1 MERPEHKPRCRL
13 PLLALLAALAVVVTP
28 EGGATTAQAAPPYPQ
43 ARQFFPEADGFG
55 PFEGRPPAAA
65 VYRQGRVI
73 GHLVRTAD
81 VAPIP
86 AYSGKPVNLLVGFD
100 TAGKIRGAHVLEHHE
115 PILLVGIPESRLQG
129 FAAQFAGKRITD
141 RVRIGGGSQGEVAVD
156 GVSGATV
163 TVMVVARTI
172 MKSVRR
178 VAQARGLL
186 RGGAGAPRAH
196 ARVRRDLYR
205 KATWRDLVAE
215 GAFGHL
221 RLTSA
226 QVDEA
231 LRKLGARLDPP
242 PGGPDET
249 FIDLWFALVDPPVVG
264 RNLLGDEQYRWLMEQ
279 LQPGEHVVAVLAN
292 GRYSFKGSGYV
303 RGGIFDRVQ
312 LTQGGQTILF
322 RDLDHHRLADVYL
335 EGMPA
340 FSEMALFIV
349 RAGYEF
355 DPGRPYRLEL
365 LVRQQTGPTDS
376 VFTTF
381 AAGHRVPEPYLER
394 PPAATGVEAAAEG
407 EDQPM
412 WAAVWKRRWTEV
424 AVLVAGLLFLTV
436 VLLLQDVL
444 ARRRRLLLR
453 LRTGFLIF
461 TLLFIGWYAL
471 GQLSIVNVFTF
482 LGSLMRGFRW
492 ETFLMD
498 PILFVLWTY
507 VAAAVLLW
515 GRGVFC
521 GWLCPF
527 GALQKLL
534 NEAARRLRVPQLVLP
549 ALVHERLLALKYVI
563 LLVLFGISLQ
573 SLGTAERYAE
583 IEPFKTAI
591 LLRFDREWPYVLY
604 ALALLTVA
612 VFISKF
618 YCKYL
623 CPLGAALA
631 LPTRLRVFD
640 WLKRRKE
647 CGRPC
652 QICANACE
660 IQAIRPTGEI
670 DAHECHYCMDCQV
683 IYWDD
688 KICPPLVARR
698 RRRERAAGARR
709 AAERMVAALRSAG
722 PDGGAVARA
731 AGSNSGAERAEPEGR

>member
-1 MERPEHKPRCRL
+1 MMVAAYRFPR
-13 PLLALLAALAVVVTP
+13 ALAVLAVLLLFVP
-28 EGGATTAQAAPPYPQ
+28 VPPAHGAQAEPPHPK
-43 ARQFFPEADGFG
+43 AAEFFPEADAFG
-55 PFEGRPPAAA
+55 PFEGDPPAAA
-65 VYRQGRVI
+65 VYRDGKVV
-73 GHLVRTAD
+73 GYLLRTKE

-86 AYSGKPVNLLVGFD
+86 AYSGKPVDLLVGFD
-100 TAGKIRGAHVLEHHE
+100 TKGVIRGAYVLEHHE
-115 PILLVGIPESRLQG
+115 PILLVGIPESRLQE
-129 FAAQFAGKRITD
+129 FAAQYAGKRLTD
-141 RVRIGGGSQGEVAVD
+141 RIRIGGGSEGEVSVD

-163 TVMVVARTI
+163 TVMVVDRTI
-172 MKSVRR
+172 MKAARR
-178 VAQARGLL
+178 VAHARGVL
-186 RGGAGAPRAH
+186 RAGGVQGGRT
-196 ARVRRDLYR
+196 RIRTDIYR
-205 KATWRDLVAE
+205 PASWKDLVEA

-226 QVDEA
+226 EVDRA
-231 LRKLGARLDPP
+231 LRRLGARLDPP
-242 PGGPDET
+242 PAAPDEL
-249 FIDLWFALVDPPVVG
+249 FIDLWFAIVDPPVVG
-264 RNLLGDEQYRWLMEQ
+264 RNLLGDEQYRWLMGQ
-279 LQPGEHVVAVLAN
+279 LEPGEHVLAVLAN

-312 LTQGGQTILF
+312 LSQGEQTILF

-335 EGMPA
+335 DGMPA
-340 FSEMALFIV
+340 FREMALFVI

-381 AAGHRVPEPYLER
+381 SATHALPEAWLER
-394 PPAATGVEAAAEG
+394 PPAGAEAGGEGGAEA
-407 EDQPM
+407 EEPM
-412 WAAVWKRRWTEV
+412 WVRAWKQRWPEV
-424 AVLVAGLLFLTV
+424 AVLLAGLGFLTV
-436 VLLLQDVL
+436 VLFLQDVL
-444 ARRRRLLLR
+444 VRQRRLVVR
-453 LRTGFLIF
+453 LRTGFLLF
-461 TLLFIGWYAL
+461 TVGFIGWYAL

-482 LGSLMRGFRW
+482 LGSLVRGFRW
-492 ETFLMD
+492 ETFLVD

-527 GALQKLL
+527 GAMQKLL

-549 ALVHERLLALKYVI
+549 SLVHERLLAVKYVI

-573 SLGTAERYAE
+573 SLATAERFAE
-583 IEPFKTAI
+583 VEPFKTAI
-591 LLRFDREWPYVLY
+591 LLHFQREWPYVLY
-604 ALALLTVA
+604 AAALLA
-612 VFISKF
+612 IGVFSSKF

-660 IQAIRPTGEI
+660 IQAIRSTGEI
-670 DAHECHYCMDCQV
+670 NAHECHYCLDCQV

-688 KICPPLVARR
+688 RICPPLVERR

-709 AAERMVAALRSAG
+709 AAARMVEALRGPRSA
-722 PDGGAVARA
+722 AA
-731 AGSNSGAERAEPEGR
+731 AGAETPGTKGISEAGATGAKREGR

>member
-1 MERPEHKPRCRL
+1 MVAAYSFPRTL
-13 PLLALLAALAVVVTP
+13 AVLAMLVLLAPVPPAH
-28 EGGATTAQAAPPYPQ
+28 GAQAGPPHPK
-43 ARQFFPEADGFG
+43 AAEFFPEADAFG
-55 PFEGRPPAAA
+55 PFEGEPPAAA
-65 VYRQGRVI
+65 VYRDGEVI
-73 GHLVRTAD
+73 GYLLRTKE

-86 AYSGKPVNLLVGFD
+86 AYSGKPVDLLVGFD
-100 TAGKIRGAHVLEHHE
+100 TKGTIRGAYVLEHHE
-115 PILLVGIPESRLQG
+115 PILLVGIPESRLQE
-129 FAAQFAGKRITD
+129 FAAQYAGKRLTD
-141 RVRIGGGSQGEVAVD
+141 RIRIGGGSQGEVSVD

-163 TVMVVARTI
+163 TVMVVDRTI
-172 MKSVRR
+172 MKAARR
-178 VAQARGLL
+178 VAHARGVL
-186 RGGAGAPRAH
+186 RAGGAQGGRA
-196 ARVRRDLYR
+196 RIRTDIYRR
-205 KATWRDLVAE
+205 ASWEDLVEA

-226 QVDEA
+226 EVDRA
-231 LRKLGARLDPP
+231 LRRLGARLDPP
-242 PGGPDET
+242 PAAPDEL
-249 FIDLWFALVDPPVVG
+249 FIDLWFAIVDPPVVG
-264 RNLLGDEQYRWLMEQ
+264 RNLLGDEQYRWLMGQ
-279 LQPGEHVVAVLAN
+279 LEPGEHVLAVLAN

-312 LTQGGQTILF
+312 LSQGEQTILF

-335 EGMPA
+335 EGMPE
-340 FSEMALFIV
+340 FREMALFVI

-381 AAGHRVPEPYLER
+381 SATHALPEAWLER
-394 PPAATGVEAAAEG
+394 PPAAAEAAEEGGAEA
-407 EDQPM
+407 EEPM
-412 WAAVWKRRWTEV
+412 WVGVWKRRWPEV
-424 AVLVAGLLFLTV
+424 AVLLAGLGFLTV
-436 VLLLQDVL
+436 VLFMQDVL
-444 ARRRRLLLR
+444 VRQRRLVVR
-453 LRTGFLIF
+453 LRTGFLLF
-461 TLLFIGWYAL
+461 TVGFIGWYAL

-482 LGSLMRGFRW
+482 LGSLVRGFRW
-492 ETFLMD
+492 ETFLVD

-527 GALQKLL
+527 GAMQKLL

-549 ALVHERLLALKYVI
+549 SLVHERLLAVKYVI

-573 SLGTAERYAE
+573 SLATAERFAE
-583 IEPFKTAI
+583 VEPFKTAI
-591 LLRFDREWPYVLY
+591 LLHFQREWPYVLY
-604 ALALLTVA
+604 AVGLLVVG
-612 VFISKF
+612 VFSSKF

-652 QICANACE
+652 QICAKACE

-670 DAHECHYCMDCQV
+670 NAHECHYCLDCQV

-688 KICPPLVARR
+688 RICPPLVERR

-709 AAERMVAALRSAG
+709 AAARMAEVLRGPRPAG
-722 PDGGAVARA
+722 EPA
-731 AGSNSGAERAEPEGR
+731 AGAPGPEGISEAGASGAEREGR

>member
-1 MERPEHKPRCRL
+1 M
-13 PLLALLAALAVVVTP
+13 LAMLAVLAVVTAA
-28 EGGATTAQAAPPYPQ
+28 GGARPAHGSPPAGGPPHPKAAE
-43 ARQFFPEADGFG
+43 FFPEADAFG
-55 PFEGRPPAAA
+55 PFEGDPPAAA
-65 VYRQGRVI
+65 VYRGGEVI
-73 GHLVRTAD
+73 GYLLRTKE

-86 AYSGKPVNLLVGFD
+86 AYSGKPVDLLVGFD
-100 TAGKIRGAHVLEHHE
+100 TEGVIRGAYVLEHHE
-115 PILLVGIPESRLQG
+115 PILLVGIPESRLQE
-129 FAAQFAGKRITD
+129 FAAQYAGKRLTD
-141 RVRIGGGSQGEVAVD
+141 RIRIGGGSQGEVSVD

-163 TVMVVARTI
+163 TVMVVDRTI
-172 MKSVRR
+172 MKAARR
-178 VAQARGLL
+178 VAHARGVL
-186 RGGAGAPRAH
+186 RAGGAQGARA
-196 ARVRRDLYR
+196 RIRTDVYR
-205 KATWRDLVAE
+205 PAGWKDLVEA

-221 RLTSA
+221 RLGSA
-226 QVDEA
+226 EVDRA
-231 LRKLGARLDPP
+231 LRRLGARLDPP
-242 PGGPDET
+242 PADPDEL
-249 FIDLWFALVDPPVVG
+249 FIDLWFAVVDPPMVG
-264 RNLLGDEQYRWLMEQ
+264 RNLLGDEQYRWLMGQ
-279 LQPGEHVVAVLAN
+279 LKPGEHVLAVLAN

-312 LTQGGQTILF
+312 LSQGEQTILF

-335 EGMPA
+335 EGMPE
-340 FSEMALFIV
+340 FREMALFVI

-355 DPGRPYRLEL
+355 DPGQPYRLEL

-381 AAGHRVPEPYLER
+381 SATHALPEAWLQR
-394 PPAATGVEAAAEG
+394 PPAAPGAEAGEGAE
-407 EDQPM
+407 EPM
-412 WAAVWKRRWTEV
+412 WVGVWKRRWPEV
-424 AVLVAGLLFLTV
+424 VVLVAGLGFLTV
-436 VLLLQDVL
+436 VLFLQDVL
-444 ARRRRLLLR
+444 VRRRRLVVR
-453 LRTGFLIF
+453 LRTGFLLF
-461 TLLFIGWYAL
+461 TVGFIGWYAL

-482 LGSLMRGFRW
+482 LGSLVHGFRW
-492 ETFLMD
+492 ETFLVD

-527 GALQKLL
+527 GAMQKLI

-549 ALVHERLLALKYVI
+549 PLVHERLLAVKYVI

-573 SLGTAERYAE
+573 SLATAERFAE

-591 LLRFDREWPYVLY
+591 LLHFQREWPYVLY
-604 ALALLTVA
+604 AVGLLAIA
-612 VFISKF
+612 VFSSKF

-660 IQAIRPTGEI
+660 IQAIRSTGEI
-670 DAHECHYCMDCQV
+670 NAHECHYCLDCQV

-688 KICPPLVARR
+688 RICPPLVERR

-709 AAERMVAALRSAG
+709 AAARMVEALRGPRSA
-722 PDGGAVARA
+722 AA
-731 AGSNSGAERAEPEGR
+731 AGAETPGTKGISEAGATGAKREGR